1 MEGRAALVTGGSS
14 GIGRA
19 TVLELARQGFDVGF
33 TYRSRAREASE
44 VVERVRGDGRRAEA
58 RRLDLAD
65 PGAAAAVLDELI
77 DALGRVDVLVNNAG
91 ENRRRPFVDESLTDL
106 QRQLAVNLVGPFA
119 CAQHVARRMI
129 AAGGGGRIVNV
140 TSVIARAPLSGAS
153 AYCAAKSGLEHLTRV
168 MALELAEHG
177 IAVNAVAP
185 GETATP
191 MNFTELP
198 DDVHAEVRPTIP
210 LSRPADPA
218 EIAAAIAFLASP
230 AASYATG
237 ESLLVDGG
245 MLLVAGP
252 QILQDSIGPPP
263 SA

>member
-1 MEGRAALVTGGSS
+1 MDGRAALVTGGSS

-19 TVLELARQGFDVGF
+19 TVLELARRGFDVGF
-33 TYRSRAREASE
+33 TYRSRRDEALAI
-44 VVERVRGDGRRAEA
+44 VERARAEGRRAEA
-58 RRLDLAD
+58 RRLDLSD
-65 PGAAAAVLDELI
+65 PGSAPPVLDELI
-77 DALGRVDVLVNNAG
+77 AALGRVDVLVNNAG
-91 ENRRRPFVDESLTDL
+91 ENRRRPFVDESLAEL
-106 QRQLAVNLVGPFA
+106 ERQLAVNLAGPFA

-129 AAGGGGRIVNV
+129 AQGGGGRIVNV
-140 TSVIARAPLSGAS
+140 TSVLARAPLSGAS

-168 MALELAEHG
+168 MALELAGHG

-191 MNFTELP
+191 MNFAEPP
-198 DDVHAEVRPTIP
+198 DDVHAEKRPTIP
-210 LSRPADPA
+210 IGRPADPG
-218 EIAAAIAFLASP
+218 EIAAAIAFLASQ

-252 QILQDSIGPPP
+252 QILQDSIGLPP